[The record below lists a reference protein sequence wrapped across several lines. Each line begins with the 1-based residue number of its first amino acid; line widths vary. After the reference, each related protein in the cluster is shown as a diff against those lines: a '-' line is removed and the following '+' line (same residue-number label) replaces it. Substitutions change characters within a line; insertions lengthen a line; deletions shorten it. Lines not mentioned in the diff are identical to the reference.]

1 MQERQLTT
9 LSINDHPP
17 LILRARPYNRV
28 RWQWTNW
35 AWWQWTA
42 PAALVLADVLL
53 VLFLGWGASYLFQG
67 TWSLGSVLP
76 LALSTVVVW
85 AGLRGLLGLYPG
97 YGLDSVERLRRHV
110 YSVFAAFAIVAV
122 ISLEFGG
129 GGTPLYQLGLVYLGL
144 LVAAPLVRYA
154 TMNRLRSA
162 GLWGRPVI
170 ILTYMGAGAR
180 FLQLLEDE
188 WGQGY
193 NPVALFDSNLVPA
206 GTAIEEASYRETL
219 AEAVRYGREHGI
231 NTIFF
236 AMPYTRREQLASMAS
251 QASENFRHVLIVPN
265 LNGIT
270 NSAVIARDFAGTFA
284 VEVKHNLLDPWAQ
297 RLKRALDLLGAGV
310 GGLLISPLLLAII
323 VLIKLDSPGPA
334 FYGHQRLGA
343 GNETF
348 RCWKFRTMYADA
360 ESMLADWLQR
370 DPVLRL
376 EWEQN
381 HKLRNDPRVTRVG
394 RFLRKTSLD
403 ELPQLWNV
411 LLGEMSLVGPRPIV
425 KAEVPKYEEAY
436 ELYCRIRPGMSGF
449 WQVSG
454 RSDTDYRERVEMD
467 RYFVRNWSMWL
478 DIIILARTVKIVL
491 LSKGAY

>member
-1 MQERQLTT
+1 
-9 LSINDHPP
+9 
-17 LILRARPYNRV
+17 
-28 RWQWTNW
+28 
-35 AWWQWTA
+35 
-42 PAALVLADVLL
+42 
-53 VLFLGWGASYLFQG
+53 
-67 TWSLGSVLP
+67 
-76 LALSTVVVW
+76 
-85 AGLRGLLGLYPG
+85 LGLYPG

-110 YSVFAAFAIVAV
+110 YSVFAAFVIVA
-122 ISLEFGG
+122 IIGLEFGNEG
-129 GGTPLYQLGLVYLGL
+129 MPLYQLGLVFLGL
-144 LVAAPLVRYA
+144 LTAAPLVRYIA
-154 TMNRLRSA
+154 MKRLRSA

-170 ILTYMGAGAR
+170 ILTYRGAGAR
-180 FLQLLEDE
+180 ILSLLEDE

-193 NPVALFDSNLVPA
+193 RPVALFDSNLVPA
-206 GTAIEEASYRETL
+206 GAVIEESSYQQTL
-219 AEAVRYGREHGI
+219 VDAVRYGREHRVD
-231 NTIFF
+231 TIFF

-297 RLKRALDLLGAGV
+297 RLKRTLDLLGAGI

-323 VLIKLDSPGPA
+323 ISIKLDSPGPV

-343 GNETF
+343 HNKTF

-360 ESMLADWLQR
+360 ESMLTDWLR
-370 DPVLRL
+370 NDPELRA

-411 LLGEMSLVGPRPIV
+411 LRGEMSLVGPRPIV
-425 KAEVPKYEEAY
+425 EAEVPKYEEAY

-454 RSDTDYRERVEMD
+454 RSDTDYGERVEMD

-478 DIIILARTVKIVL
+478 DIIILARTVKTVL